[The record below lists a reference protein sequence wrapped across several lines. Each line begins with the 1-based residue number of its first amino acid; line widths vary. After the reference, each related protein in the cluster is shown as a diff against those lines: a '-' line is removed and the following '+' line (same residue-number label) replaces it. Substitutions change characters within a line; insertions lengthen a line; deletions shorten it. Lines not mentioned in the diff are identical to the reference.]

1 MRRASVLTHDIK
13 GVINV
18 ALSKELSTTAG
29 TRMNRVLTLLFAVA
43 GGAAVGNLYYA
54 QPLLGD
60 IADSLHVSEGST
72 GLLVTAVQVGYAL
85 GIVLLVPLGDRRDR
99 RRLVPS
105 LMVACAA
112 ALAICSVAPGVPVLA
127 AAFVAMGVTTVSGQV
142 LVAFAGD
149 LAADADRGRVVGV
162 VVSGLVTGILVARVV
177 SGLIAEVAGW
187 RAVYVV
193 AACVMVVLAVVL
205 YRVTPSLP
213 ARTTVPYRQLLRS
226 TASLLKEPVLRVA
239 VAFGSIGFATFTMFW
254 TALTFL
260 LSGPP
265 HDWSTARIG
274 LLGVVGLVGSLAAQ
288 GSGRLHDRGWS
299 VPVTGW
305 SWALAI
311 VAWLC
316 GMAGAHDFAWLIV
329 SILALDVATQSR
341 NILNQ
346 ARVLALSPEARSRVN
361 TVYVCGNFCGGALGS
376 TVATALWAVGGWSAI
391 CWTGAGLSALG
402 ALVWARTRTLMAAE
416 TAQAN

>member
-1 MRRASVLTHDIK
+1 M
-13 GVINV
+13 
-18 ALSKELSTTAG
+18 ALSREQGTAAG

-54 QPLLGD
+54 QPLLRD
-60 IADSLHVSEGST
+60 IADSLHVGESST

-99 RRLVPS
+99 RRLVPL
-105 LMVACAA
+105 LMVLCAV
-112 ALAICSVAPGVPVLA
+112 ALAFCAVAPGAPLLA
-127 AAFVAMGVTTVSGQV
+127 AAFVAVGLTTVSGQV

-149 LAADADRGRVVGV
+149 LAGDADRGRVVGV

-177 SGLIAEVAGW
+177 SGLIADVAGW
-187 RAVYVV
+187 RAVYVF
-193 AACVMVVLAVVL
+193 AAGVMAVLAVVL

-213 ARTTVPYRQLLRS
+213 AKTAMPYRQLLRS
-226 TASLLKEPVLRVA
+226 TAALLKEPVLRVA
-239 VAFGSIGFATFTMFW
+239 VAFGAIGFATFTLFW

-260 LSGPP
+260 LSGPA
-265 HDWSTARIG
+265 HDWSTAGIG

-288 GSGRLHDRGWS
+288 GSGRLHDRGRS

-305 SWALAI
+305 SWVVAI
-311 VAWLC
+311 AAWLC
-316 GMAGAHDFAWLIV
+316 GTLGAHGFAWLIV
-329 SILALDVATQSR
+329 SIVALDVATQSR

-346 ARVLALSPEARSRVN
+346 ARVLALSPDARSRIN
-361 TVYVCGNFCGGALGS
+361 TVYICGNFCGGALGS
-376 TVATALWAVGGWSAI
+376 TAATALWAAGGWSAI

-402 ALVWARTRTLMAAE
+402 LLIWAPTRALMTAE
-416 TAQAN
+416 TAQAH

>member
-1 MRRASVLTHDIK
+1 MALDVERPTAS
-13 GVINV
+13 
-18 ALSKELSTTAG
+18 G

-60 IADSLHVSEGST
+60 IADALHVSEGFA
-72 GLLVTAVQVGYAL
+72 GLLVTAIQVGYAL

-99 RRLVPS
+99 RRLVPF
-105 LMVACAA
+105 LMVLCAV
-112 ALAICSVAPGVPVLA
+112 ALALCAVAPGVPLLA
-127 AAFVAMGVTTVSGQV
+127 AAFVAVGLTTVSGQV

-162 VVSGLVTGILVARVV
+162 VVSGLVTGILVARII
-177 SGLIAEVAGW
+177 SGVIAAAAGW
-187 RAVYVV
+187 RAVYVF
-193 AACVMVVLAVVL
+193 AACLMAVLAAVL
-205 YRVTPSLP
+205 YRMTPSLP
-213 ARTTVPYRQLLRS
+213 VKTTMPYRQLLRS
-226 TASLLKEPVLRVA
+226 TASLLKEEPVLRVA

-265 HDWSTARIG
+265 YHYSTAGIG
-274 LLGVVGLVGSLAAQ
+274 GLGAVGLVGSLAAQ

-305 SWALAI
+305 SWVLAI

-316 GMAGAHDFAWLIV
+316 GTLGTHGFAWLIV
-329 SILALDVATQSR
+329 SILTLDVATQSR

-346 ARVLALSPEARSRVN
+346 ARILALSPDARSRVN
-361 TVYVCGNFCGGALGS
+361 TVYICGNFCGGALGS
-376 TVATALWAVGGWSAI
+376 TAAGVLWSVGGWNAV
-391 CWTGAGLSALG
+391 CWTGAVLSVIGL
-402 ALVWARTRTLMAAE
+402 LVWVPTRTLMTE
-416 TAQAN
+416 KTA